1 MHHHFGPVPG
11 ILSPVPP
18 PMPPPDEAPG
28 PVVLTESDAVQ
39 ALLDVG
45 HLASKQEQV
54 AALQRR
60 GIVLVK
66 ITLPS

>member
-1 MHHHFGPVPG
+1 
-11 ILSPVPP
+11 
-18 PMPPPDEAPG
+18 MPPPDEAPG